1 MIGQFLTH
9 HVAVSSLLGISLSL
23 AVTSS
28 WAQTQNV
35 EEDLTIIQNWM
46 LYSDAENSLYHHFRS
61 EAFEL
66 LDARA
71 HAVAAIATESEWRAR
86 QKIVRKVIAEAM
98 GPFPEKT
105 PLNVRALGTLQK
117 DGYRVEKFVYESQPS
132 FFVTAAL
139 FLPDSLDRPA
149 PAILFCSG
157 HYEDAFRNPAYQILI
172 LNLVKKG
179 FVVLAFDPIGQG
191 ERLQYLDPATGK
203 SRIGFPTHEH
213 SYPGAQQLL
222 LGRAPARLMT
232 WDGIRGIDYLV
243 SREDVDPQRIGVTGH
258 SGGGTQTAYLGA
270 VDERV
275 RAAAPWAYI
284 TSFKRLLASRG
295 PQDAEQNLFHGIARG
310 LDHADFLEVR
320 APKPTL
326 VVATTR
332 DFFNITGTRETFSE
346 AKRAYAALGAAN
358 AIRLVEDDAGHD
370 STRANRE
377 ATYAF
382 FQRAL
387 ENPGSPVEEQIP
399 LLTADEL
406 RVTETGQIA
415 SSLGGETV
423 FSLNRAEARV
433 MLDHLEQSRA
443 RGIPRVLEDAARL
456 SGFIPPAAV
465 DDAVFLG
472 RYRRDGYSVEKY
484 FVRGEGD
491 YVIPY
496 LLMLPDGPGPH
507 PALMYLHPRGKAVE
521 ARPGGEIERLMEQG
535 FAVVAPDLLGIGE
548 TGPGR
553 FRGDAYIDDVSYNIW
568 FGYMLI
574 GRSIVGLRAG
584 DVLRLAASV
593 TAREDI
599 EGGDVTGVARGSL
612 GPVLLHAAALDPAT
626 PPVFSNVALVGSLL
640 SYASIVENE
649 DYPAE
654 LVHASVPGA
663 LSAYDLPD
671 LAASLAPRPLLL
683 AGSVDENSSELL
695 DWLERTVHRSPGG
708 SR

>member
-1 MIGQFLTH
+1 M
-9 HVAVSSLLGISLSL
+9 SSKILVVL
-23 AVTSS
+23 AVALVAASAH
-28 WAQTQNV
+28 AQTQNV
-35 EEDLTIIQNWM
+35 EEDLTIIENWM
-46 LYSDAENSLYHHFRS
+46 LYSDAENGLYHHFRN

-66 LDARA
+66 LDQRAR
-71 HAVAAIATESEWRAR
+71 AVAAIDTASEWRAR
-86 QKIVRKVIAEAM
+86 QESVRKVIAEAM

-105 PLNVRALGTLQK
+105 PLNARVLGTLQK
-117 DGYRVEKFVYESQPS
+117 DAYRVEKIVYESQPD

-179 FVVLAFDPIGQG
+179 FVVLAFDPVGQG

-243 SREDVDPQRIGVTGH
+243 SRADVDSERIGVTGH

-270 VDERV
+270 IDERV

-295 PQDAEQNLFHGIARG
+295 PQDAEQNLFHGLAHG

-346 AKRAYAALGAAN
+346 AQRAYEAHGAAN
-358 AIRLVEDDAGHD
+358 AIQLVEDDIGHE
-370 STRANRE
+370 STRPNRE

-387 ENPGSPVEEQIP
+387 GNPGNHVEEQIP

-406 RVTETGQIA
+406 RVTETGQVT

-423 FSLNRAEARV
+423 FTLNRAEARV
-433 MLDHLEQSRA
+433 MLETLESSCA
-443 RGIPRVLEDAARL
+443 RGMLHVLEDAARL

-496 LLMLPDGPGPH
+496 LLMLPDSPGPH
-507 PALMYLHPRGKAVE
+507 PTLIYLHPRGKAVE
-521 ARPGGEIERLMEQG
+521 ARPGGEIERLVEQG

-640 SYASIVENE
+640 SYASLVENE